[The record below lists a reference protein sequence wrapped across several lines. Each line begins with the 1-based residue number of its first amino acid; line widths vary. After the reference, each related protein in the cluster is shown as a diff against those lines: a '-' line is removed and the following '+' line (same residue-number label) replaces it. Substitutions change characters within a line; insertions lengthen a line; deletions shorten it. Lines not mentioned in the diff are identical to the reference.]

1 MGPLGS
7 LIASLGYSCTLRLMS
22 SIAAPSGFEGSEE
35 GFRMRSANTS
45 ARQLGLYPLASPDN
59 IENCE

>member
-1 MGPLGS
+1 
-7 LIASLGYSCTLRLMS
+7 MS
-22 SIAAPSGFEGSEE
+22 SIASPSGFEGSEE